1 MSLKSLTG
9 FRDFYPEDC
18 ALREWL
24 FQAWKESCHE
34 FGFQQVDGPPLEQL
48 ELFTR
53 KSGDEIKSQLYDFQD
68 KGGRDVAL
76 RPEMTPTLA
85 RMIGAR
91 QRDYKKP
98 LKWFSIPQ
106 VFRYEKPQKGRLRE
120 HYQWNCDIVGEAAL
134 GAEADLIALLVHALT
149 RLGLQKQDFVVRI
162 SDRQFWQELLESHNL
177 PVENYYE
184 IYQALD
190 KIERAPEEV
199 TREKLGDLADPV
211 FEALRSG
218 KGGERLEQLFG
229 QLDAL
234 GIADCC
240 KVDLSIVRGLAYYTG
255 VVFEVHDAKG
265 EYRAIAGGGRYDGL
279 INHLCGVDLPALG
292 FGMGDVVI
300 SEMLNDKGL
309 GPAAVQ
315 PKSTYLVIADEAV
328 RPDVLALAGKLRSA
342 GYRVDYPL
350 SPSKVGKQFQAA
362 EDRSYSEALVL
373 DAKWKGDGICACKD
387 LKERQQHDVRI
398 QWDGD
403 EPQFI
408 KV

>member
-24 FQAWKESCHE
+24 FQLWKESCRE

-120 HYQWNCDIVGEAAL
+120 HYQWNCDIVGEAGL
-134 GAEADLIALLVHALT
+134 GAEADLIALLVHALM
-149 RLGLQKQDFVVRI
+149 RMGLSKTDFVVRI
-162 SDRQFWQELLESHNL
+162 SDRQFWQDLLASHHVPESD
-177 PVENYYE
+177 YYE

-199 TREKLGDLADPV
+199 TREKLGKLADPV

-218 KGGERLEQLFG
+218 AGGERLEQLFG
-229 QLDAL
+229 QLEAL

-279 INHLCGVDLPALG
+279 IQHLCGVDLPALG

-300 SEMLNDKGL
+300 TEMLNDKGL
-309 GPAAVQ
+309 GPAAVHPQ
-315 PKSTYLVIADEAV
+315 SIYLVIADEEV
-328 RPDVLALAGKLRSA
+328 RPQALALAGQLRRA

-362 EDRSYSEALVL
+362 EDRNYSEALVL
-373 DAKWKGDGICACKD
+373 DLKWKTDGVCARKN
-387 LKERQQHDVRI
+387 LIERQQQDVRI
-398 QWDGD
+398 QWEGD
-403 EPQFI
+403 QPTWVKI
-408 KV
+408 